1 MRHLFLAL
9 IAAMG
14 LTACQAASHAADRT
28 CGGQSGTTCTDHTA
42 FQPCEPACKPSWGE
56 AKTNDPKYTMTCEPA
71 CARAAECFCT
81 GPAEC
86 RCSPPCGSI
95 YTKKKLYK
103 QPGEEKVEKVPKYEV
118 KMVPAEPCDC
128 ARCSGV
134 CWWNPLS
141 VLHYLVCH

>member
-1 MRHLFLAL
+1 MRHLCLAL

-14 LTACQAASHAADRT
+14 LAACPTASRAADCT
-28 CGGQSGTTCTDHTA
+28 CVGQSCTNCTDHTA
-42 FQPCEPACKPSWGE
+42 CQPCEPACQSSWE
-56 AKTNDPKYTMTCEPA
+56 EKKTKETKYTMTCEPA

-86 RCSPPCGSI
+86 RCSPPCVRI

-103 QPGEEKVEKVPKYEV
+103 QQGEEKVEKVPKYEV
-118 KMVPAEPCDC
+118 KMVPAAPCDC
-128 ARCSGV
+128 ARCSDV

-141 VLHYLVCH
+141 VLHYLVGH

>member
-1 MRHLFLAL
+1 MRHLAFTFLVTLGLATSL
-9 IAAMG
+9 AA
-14 LTACQAASHAADRT
+14 CHAADCR
-28 CGGQSGTTCTDHTA
+28 CEQPACTDCN
-42 FQPCEPACKPSWGE
+42 PCSASVPTCKSSWDE
-56 AKTNDPKYTMTCEPA
+56 KKTKKTKYTMKCEPA

-86 RCSPPCGSI
+86 RCSPPCGNI
-95 YTKKKLYK
+95 YSKKKLYK

-118 KMVPAEPCDC
+118 KMVPAAPCDC

-141 VLHYLVCH
+141 VFHYLVGR

>member
-1 MRHLFLAL
+1 MRYAWFTFLAIVGL
-9 IAAMG
+9 AACAANSKAADC
-14 LTACQAASHAADRT
+14 ACGGPTCTNCVEQAA
-28 CGGQSGTTCTDHTA
+28 C
-42 FQPCEPACKPSWGE
+42 QPCEPACKSSWDE
-56 AKTNDPKYTMTCEPA
+56 KKTKKTKYTMKCEPA

-86 RCSPPCGSI
+86 RCSPPCGRI

-103 QPGEEKVEKVPKYEV
+103 QPGEETVEKVPKYEV

-128 ARCSGV
+128 ARCCGV

-141 VLHYLVCH
+141 VLHYLVGH

>member
-1 MRHLFLAL
+1 MRHLCLAL
-9 IAAMG
+9 ITAMG
-14 LTACQAASHAADRT
+14 LVTNSDATQAADCCSEKLA
-28 CGGQSGTTCTDHTA
+28 CTDCN
-42 FQPCEPACKPSWGE
+42 PCSDGVPTCKSSWDE
-56 AKTNDPKYTMTCEPA
+56 KKTKKTKYTMTCEPA

-118 KMVPAEPCDC
+118 NMVPAEPCDC

-141 VLHYLVCH
+141 VLHYLVGH

>member
-1 MRHLFLAL
+1 
-9 IAAMG
+9 
-14 LTACQAASHAADRT
+14 
-28 CGGQSGTTCTDHTA
+28 
-42 FQPCEPACKPSWGE
+42 
-56 AKTNDPKYTMTCEPA
+56 MTCEPA

-81 GPAEC
+81 GPADC
-86 RCSPPCGSI
+86 RCSPPCVRI

-118 KMVPAEPCDC
+118 KMVPAAPCDC

-141 VLHYLVCH
+141 VLHYLVGH

>member
-1 MRHLFLAL
+1 MRHLCFAL

-14 LTACQAASHAADRT
+14 LIAPSNKTLAADCT
-28 CGGQSGTTCTDHTA
+28 CSSRSCMHCTDHTA
-42 FQPCEPACKPSWGE
+42 CQPCEPACQSSWDDK
-56 AKTNDPKYTMTCEPA
+56 KTKKTKYTMKCEPA

-95 YTKKKLYK
+95 YTKKKLFK
-103 QPGEEKVEKVPKYEV
+103 QPGEETVEKVPKYEV
-118 KMVPAEPCDC
+118 KMVPGEPCDC
-128 ARCSGV
+128 ARCCDV

-141 VLHYLVCH
+141 VLHYLVHH

>member
-1 MRHLFLAL
+1 MRHLCFALLA
-9 IAAMG
+9 ATG
-14 LTACQAASHAADRT
+14 LGMHPAASHAANCV
-28 CGGQSGTTCTDHTA
+28 CGDESCTNCTDHA
-42 FQPCEPACKPSWGE
+42 ACQPCKPACKSSWGE
-56 AKTNDPKYTMTCEPA
+56 AKTNDPKYTLTCEPA

-141 VLHYLVCH
+141 VLSYLVGH

>member
-1 MRHLFLAL
+1 MRYPRFTFLAIVGL
-9 IAAMG
+9 AA
-14 LTACQAASHAADRT
+14 CAANSNAADCT
-28 CGGQSGTTCTDHTA
+28 CGSQRCTNGTDHTA
-42 FQPCEPACKPSWGE
+42 RQPCEPACQSSWE
-56 AKTNDPKYTMTCEPA
+56 EKKTRETKYTLTCEPA

-86 RCSPPCGSI
+86 RCSPPCVRI

-134 CWWNPLS
+134 CWWNPFS
-141 VLHYLVCH
+141 VFHYLVGR